1 MKIILSERRKLERRA
16 QKIVE
21 TGRMPSLQELLAAI
35 TETKVKYAPLIREV
49 RK

>member
-16 QKIVE
+16 QKLIE

-35 TETKVKYAPLIREV
+35 TETKAKYTPLIREAQ
-49 RK
+49 K